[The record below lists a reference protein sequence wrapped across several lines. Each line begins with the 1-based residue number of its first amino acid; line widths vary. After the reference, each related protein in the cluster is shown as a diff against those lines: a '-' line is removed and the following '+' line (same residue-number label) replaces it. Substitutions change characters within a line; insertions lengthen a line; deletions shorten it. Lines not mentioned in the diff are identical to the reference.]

1 MPLSAKKQP
10 CGCWL
15 DLKHG
20 TVVPVCQLHF
30 NLAVERVKAGAEH
43 GLGLD
48 DFQEAEAL
56 ATRKRNH
63 FLLTFTV

>member
-48 DFQEAEAL
+48 DFQEAEA
-56 ATRKRNH
+56 
-63 FLLTFTV
+63 